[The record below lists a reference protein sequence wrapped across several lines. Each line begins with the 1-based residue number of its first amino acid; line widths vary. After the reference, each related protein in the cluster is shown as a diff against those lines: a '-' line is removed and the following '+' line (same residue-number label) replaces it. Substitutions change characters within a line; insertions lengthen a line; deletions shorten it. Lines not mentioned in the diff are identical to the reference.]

1 MIEKVYI
8 SSEES
13 EGYIY
18 TQFWYLYKGFKG
30 LYSYIPCPLTFLY
43 PSEAS
48 EASEGSE
55 VLEVL
60 EVSLALKKE
69 ENFFKQIK

>member
-8 SSEES
+8 SYEES
-13 EGYIY
+13 EGCIY

-30 LYSYIPCPLTFLY
+30 LILLYTLALIFLY

-48 EASEGSE
+48 EASEVS
-55 VLEVL
+55 

-69 ENFFKQIK
+69 DDLFKQIK